1 MYRAT
6 WDQGGRRTHLWS
18 VCDVKPIQFKR
29 PKWRCGFRIC
39 INWISI
45 GQVHVSKKGRE
56 LGLVLFVSTANR
68 LHSGLV
74 ISMLLSCTW
83 GFFEM
88 GRFLETNFYRFPTE
102 LAWVYGLR
110 IGLCHALRVKDDA
123 LVSVTAATN
132 PRKSCKQTQSLYI
145 VTLSFL
151 KIYTC
156 SASFAFPFPVTLY
169 IAIDWKAV
177 RWCWE

>member
-1 MYRAT
+1 M
-6 WDQGGRRTHLWS
+6 
-18 VCDVKPIQFKR
+18 
-29 PKWRCGFRIC
+29 
-39 INWISI
+39 
-45 GQVHVSKKGRE
+45 SKKGRE

-74 ISMLLSCTW
+74 ISMLLSCTR

-102 LAWVYGLR
+102 LTWTWVYALR
-110 IGLCHALRVKDDA
+110 IGLRHALRVKDDA

-132 PRKSCKQTQSLYI
+132 PRKSCKHTLSLCI

-156 SASFAFPFPVTLY
+156 CV
-169 IAIDWKAV
+169 
-177 RWCWE
+177 

>member
-1 MYRAT
+1 MYVVTVVTLGWWAIWAPAMYRAT
-6 WDQGGRRTHLWS
+6 WDQGGRRTHLCS
-18 VCDVKPIQFKR
+18 VCDVKPIQFKW
-29 PKWRCGFRIC
+29 PKWSCGFRIW

-45 GQVHVSKKGRE
+45 GQVFVSKKGRE

-102 LAWVYGLR
+102 LTWVYAFR
-110 IGLCHALRVKDDA
+110 HALRVKDDA

-132 PRKSCKQTQSLYI
+132 PRKSCKHTLSLYI

-156 SASFAFPFPVTLY
+156 CV
-169 IAIDWKAV
+169 
-177 RWCWE
+177 